1 MDHAGDLGDDY
12 KFGQDQVFQDSS
24 HHNYK
29 MIKASVLS
37 GPDLKHNLQRGLRLD
52 SAAVSIIVVI
62 LVELTNTVFV
72 NSTNIT
78 TNIETAALFST
89 VCSTEL

>member
-1 MDHAGDLGDDY
+1 MASADHSDQGQLMDHAGDLGDDY

-62 LVELTNTVFV
+62 LRRQCCLGLMLVTFT
-72 NSTNIT
+72 
-78 TNIETAALFST
+78 
-89 VCSTEL
+89 